1 MLISEK
7 NIDMLTKK
15 TILFCSNL
23 CLAHELFDVLMGFVM
38 SLIWGQ
44 KEEVTEGEQGMTKHW
59 GPAGGRDGDSL
70 GFGYKR
76 QVRVGQQ
83 NLE

>member
-1 MLISEK
+1 MLE
-7 NIDMLTKK
+7 KK

-23 CLAHELFDVLMGFVM
+23 YLTHELFDVLMWFVM

-44 KEEVTEGEQGMTKHW
+44 KEVTQGKQGMTKHW
-59 GPAGGRDGDSL
+59 GLAGGRDGDSL

-76 QVRVGQQ
+76 QFRVGQE

>member
-23 CLAHELFDVLMGFVM
+23 CLTHELFDVLMWFVM

-44 KEEVTEGEQGMTKHW
+44 KEEVIQREKGMTKCW

-76 QVRVGQQ
+76 QFRVGQQ